1 MKMNGVIRKIM
12 RFSVSA
18 GDKREIQAVKFAKKE
33 LNLTACKANIM
44 LLPSFF
50 SLLLQWSRGH
60 LR

>member
-1 MKMNGVIRKIM
+1 M
-12 RFSVSA
+12 RFGVSA
-18 GDKREIQAVKFAKKE
+18 GDKREIQAVKFAKKV

-50 SLLLQWSRGH
+50 SRHLQLSRGH